1 MKHFRTQVLNFK
13 QWNLSGVWMKTF
25 ACAAL
30 LSAAPQ
36 ASFATRNANAE
47 ITSPMSGSVA
57 ITGNLRFCAG
67 GNTQLTAN
75 LSGFTGTPSYTWR
88 RNGVFMPGAV
98 TASITVDN
106 PGMYTVTVNAGGET
120 VTSAEVQVSVFRLK
134 TLVQNACPGSTGN
147 VNLVLLDN
155 LGTNSQITYNWSNGF
170 NGQDLMGVVSG
181 IYTVTATD
189 INGCVASTI
198 ANVKNTIV
206 NVSAGSNVNICA
218 GGSVQLNATG
228 ADNYKWSPATGLS
241 NDFTANPTASPST
254 TTTYT
259 LTGYVN
265 SGDLVTNGD
274 FNKRNTGFYSDYAYV
289 NSFAV
294 GGYSSGTG
302 LYPEGKYGVV
312 PNRSDSNVTKFHPA
326 FFGVGHN
333 RGQAA
338 GENDDYYMAV
348 NGSSTQGQIVWQQ
361 TVEVLPNT
369 SYNFTTWIASI
380 NLGNLSRLRFKINSD
395 VLGNQIVAP
404 NALNTWNQFF
414 TTWNSG
420 SNTVATISII
430 NDNLVLS
437 GNDFGLDD
445 ISFSVA
451 CLATSQVTVNVL
463 PAITGNTITC
473 PTVTTFCNSG
483 DPGIIVGSVPS
494 GSIGTFTY
502 QWQISD
508 DNVTFSDIVGATER
522 DFNPGVVNANTW
534 FRRIVRSGDCSSTSP
549 VCSIS
554 ITGQTSISNNTIT
567 TPSPA
572 AFCASGNPAVINGSL
587 PTGGGAGDFSFMW
600 ESSTDG
606 NNWNEIGGATAQSYD
621 PGTLSQ
627 TTSFRRI
634 ARKGNCLSATSN
646 AVTITINNAPAIT
659 IPALTERCGAGSL
672 TLEANASGTIRW
684 FAAAT
689 GGSALFTGSVYTVN
703 VNATTSYFV
712 EASVN
717 GCTSARTEVFATVNG
732 APSVTS
738 TTPGFVCGTGNAT
751 VSATASAGTL
761 NWFADAAGLLSIGS
775 GNSISVPASGNSTV
789 YVGAEANGCNS
800 GLSPVAITI
809 GENTSSSVNEIA
821 CNSYTWALNGQT
833 YTTGGTYTHQSLN
846 ASGCTHTTTL
856 NLTINTSGSE
866 TINATI
872 NEGETYPFFGQT
884 LTTAGTYTN
893 NGTGSN
899 GCPFVTTLVLT
910 VQEDN
915 DNENPIPCG
924 TNLIV
929 NGGFEDGNSGFNT
942 GYTFKTDVT
951 GNSEMIPENT
961 YGVDASVA
969 PYHPLLVGVG
979 RSGKFLMVNG
989 NTQTIKSV
997 WSQNVNVTAGKEY
1010 EFKAYVQNIFSV
1022 SPAVLRFYAGTD
1034 LIGTY
1039 SPTGI
1044 ATYGEFA
1051 VNYSATTTGSI
1062 ELKIIDANLTAYGND
1077 FGIDDISFTEICT
1090 QEPPSCSATE
1100 IVSFNQGT
1108 IQDLVSPVAA
1118 DRSIQSNALG
1128 APQNNDASTSPA
1140 NYNFLTLGFKGEI
1153 VLKFGYPVKNGPG
1166 DDVFVVETTFGL
1178 SANNCTTYPERIRA
1192 FASQDGCNWVY
1203 MGEGCQDSYFDFQNL
1218 AWAQYV
1224 KLIDISPELSFTGG
1238 GDGYDLDGILCLHG
1252 EETNPVPAT
1261 IPVGATSVVSYVPGA
1276 RRNGTPITAN
1286 RTIAANALGAP
1297 QGTDVINFV
1306 SLGFG
1311 GKLTVKFPF
1320 VIFDNP
1326 AANDLS
1332 VIETSFGNPT
1342 CAAYPERATF
1352 EGSLDGISWVN
1363 IGELCLDGQL
1373 NIGAAGAIQYLRISD
1388 ISAPSAFGGSADG
1401 YDVDGIVVINSL
1413 CAPTSSARYADD
1425 VSTPNEVVGVE
1436 VYPNPFT
1443 DETIVSITTGDLDNT
1458 ATVVVNNFL
1467 GQEVRSE
1474 RVNVSS
1480 SSVINHYMNFSGL
1493 KSGVYFITVETN
1505 TSREVV
1511 KVVKQ

>member
-25 ACAAL
+25 ACVAL

-47 ITSPMSGSVA
+47 ITSPMSGTVA
-57 ITGNLRFCAG
+57 ISGNLRFCAG
-67 GNTQLTAN
+67 GNTQLSADI
-75 LSGFTGTPSYTWR
+75 SGFTGTPSYAWR
-88 RNGVFMPGAV
+88 RNGVNMPGAT
-98 TASITVDN
+98 TATITVDN
-106 PGMYTVTVNAGGET
+106 PGLYTVTVSAGGQT
-120 VTSAEVQVSVFRLK
+120 VTSAQVQVRVFRLQ

-473 PTVTTFCNSG
+473 PAVTTFCNSG

-717 GCTSARTEVFATVNG
+717 GCTSARTAVFATVNG

-929 NGGFEDGNSGFNT
+929 NGGFEAGNSGFNT

-997 WSQNVNVTAGKEY
+997 WSQNVNVSAGKEY
-1010 EFKAYVQNIFSV
+1010 EFKAYVQNIFSA

-1051 VNYSATTTGSI
+1051 VNYSATATGSI

-1218 AWAQYV
+1218 EWAQYV

-1238 GDGYDLDGILCLHG
+1238 GDGYDLDGIICLHG
-1252 EETNPVPAT
+1252 EETNPVPAI

-1276 RRNGTPITAN
+1276 RKNGTPIVNN
-1286 RTIAANALGAP
+1286 RTFANKALGAP
-1297 QGTDVINFV
+1297 QNTADINFV

-1332 VIETSFGNPT
+1332 VTETSFGNPT

-1388 ISAPSAFGGSADG
+1388 ISAPNDFGGSADG

-1425 VSTPNEVVGVE
+1425 VTTPNEVVGVE

-1467 GQEVRSE
+1467 GQVVRSE

-1493 KSGVYFITVETN
+1493 KPGVYFITVETN

-1511 KVVKQ
+1511 KVVK